1 MWLVQLTIIGQRQS
15 EYFLIVL
22 QMKSEANSCFGVIA
36 QTGASQF
43 CCKFIVLLAPFC
55 FYGFAHFYRIEIS
68 SQSPLEFNR
77 FI

>member
-1 MWLVQLTIIGQRQS
+1 MFT
-15 EYFLIVL
+15 
-22 QMKSEANSCFGVIA
+22 KSEANSCFGVIA

-55 FYGFAHFYRIEIS
+55 FYRFAHFYRIEIS

>member
-1 MWLVQLTIIGQRQS
+1 MWLAQLTVIGQRQS
-15 EYFLIVL
+15 EYFWIVL
-22 QMKSEANSCFGVIA
+22 QMKSEENSCFGVIA

-43 CCKFIVLLAPFC
+43 YCKFIVLLAPFC
-55 FYGFAHFYRIEIS
+55 FYRFVHFYQIEIS

>member
-1 MWLVQLTIIGQRQS
+1 
-15 EYFLIVL
+15 
-22 QMKSEANSCFGVIA
+22 MKSEANSCFGVIA